1 MKQFIAQ
8 FTKQKLFD
16 AALVRRIGND
26 FFLVQPE
33 LALVL
38 KKIKLPPLQVG
49 LYLGREAE
57 KTAKPS
63 LDLLQML
70 AKSDAK
76 KAWLNEK
83 GAWMFICKRPA
94 LAASIMGNEAKE
106 GELVLVMTERDEC
119 IGYGIFDGKNIKNY
133 YDIGDFLRRE
143 RSARRT

>member
-1 MKQFIAQ
+1 MKKFIEQ

-16 AALVRRIGND
+16 EALVRRIGND

-33 LALVL
+33 LAQIL
-38 KKIKLPPLQVG
+38 KKIRLPPLQVG
-49 LYLGREAE
+49 LYLGREEA

-70 AKSDAK
+70 AKTDAK
-76 KAWLNEK
+76 KVWLNEK
-83 GAWMFICKRPA
+83 GSWMFICKRPA
-94 LAASIMGNEAKE
+94 LAPSIVKNEAKE

-119 IGYGIFDGKNIKNY
+119 IGYGIFDGKGVKNY

-143 RSARRT
+143 RRAKRT